1 MKRRSRLLIRITVS
15 ALVLAGAV
23 TLVDFL
29 RFLHGPMNPDA
40 KEPITLIVEPGTPV
54 SRVAADLRSRGW
66 LMRPLYFRL
75 AARAS
80 GSARRIQAGEYRI
93 PPAQTPYRLLERM
106 VTGDVLTYTLTV
118 IEGWTFARM
127 LEAVRNHEALVHTL
141 PPDAGGD
148 TVMQRLGHPEQ
159 HPEGRFFPDTYQFP
173 RGTEDIELF
182 RRAYERMSRVLAEE
196 WAGREDGLPLDS
208 AYDALILASI
218 IERETGVPEER
229 PRIAGVFVE
238 RLERGMRLQT
248 DPTVIYGLGDEFK
261 GDIRFRH
268 LRTDTPYNTYTRAGL
283 TPTPIALPSRPAIHA
298 ALHPDRRGELYF
310 VSTGDGRHVF
320 SKTLEQHNEA
330 VIKYQLGGDAS
341 RLQRGSQ

>member
-1 MKRRSRLLIRITVS
+1 MRWRRRIVLRTAAFMV
-15 ALVLAGAV
+15 VLAAAV
-23 TLVDFL
+23 ALVDFF
-29 RFLHGPMNPDA
+29 RFLHSPMHPSADD
-40 KEPITLIVEPGTPV
+40 PLTLLVEPGAPV
-54 SRVAADLRSRGW
+54 RRVAARLESDGW
-66 LMRPLYFRL
+66 LDRPLYFRI
-75 AARAS
+75 AARVS

-93 PPAQTPYRLLERM
+93 PPEQSPYRLLQRM
-106 VTGDVLTYTLTV
+106 VAGDVVSYRLTV
-118 IEGWTFARM
+118 IEGWTFAQM
-127 LEAVRNHEALVHTL
+127 LESVHGHAALEHTI
-141 PPDAGGD
+141 PEGAAGAH
-148 TVMQRLGHPEQ
+148 VMAELGHPDQ

-173 RGTEDIELF
+173 RGMEDIELLQ
-182 RRAYERMSRVLAEE
+182 RAYERMESVLAEE
-196 WAGREDGLPLDS
+196 WAQREENLPLDS
-208 AYDALILASI
+208 AYEALILASI

-283 TPTPIALPSRPAIHA
+283 TPTPIALPSRAAIHA

-320 SKTLEQHNEA
+320 SKTLEGHNAA
-330 VIKYQLGGDAS
+330 VIEYQLGGDAS
-341 RLQRGSQ
+341 RLKRGGE